1 MAKILFRTSGGRI
14 PKRELGLGHIYRC
27 LNLGHQLKP
36 HEIQF
41 LIEDYGAVSSLLREH
56 GFKKITRLKPRIRE
70 NCDIKKT
77 IEHVIKN
84 KIDLLIVDKY
94 GLTCKFVK
102 SLKKFTKVIV
112 ISDLNHIQYDADLV
126 VNGFIG
132 FDNKIIHNKFG
143 AKCLLGPRYQILN
156 KQYVNRNKIR
166 KKYDLLVTLGGF
178 DASNL
183 LNIVLDKIFTYGK
196 GLKTRVIL
204 GPATQ
209 KTDKIRRFERD
220 YKKWLEVAPKTTN
233 MKKEIA
239 SSKFG
244 ICAGGI
250 TTYEFSSMQVPFAI
264 ICQYEHQ
271 IITAREWAKRK
282 IAKNLGFIQNNEKK
296 LDILLKQLV
305 RNKIQ
310 LRSRKLV
317 DGLGSKRVAEQILR
331 LIVI

>member
-36 HEIQF
+36 NEIQF

-56 GFKKITRLKPRIRE
+56 GFKKITRLKPGIRE
-70 NCDIKKT
+70 NYDIKKT

-102 SLKKFTKVIV
+102 ALKKFTKVIV
-112 ISDLNHIQYDADLV
+112 ISDLKHIQYDADLV

-156 KQYVNRNKIR
+156 KQYVTQNKAR

-183 LNIVLDKIFTYGK
+183 LNMVLDKILAYGK
-196 GLKTRVIL
+196 GLRTRVIL

-209 KTDKIRRFERD
+209 KTDKIRRFERN
-220 YKKWLEVAPKTTN
+220 YKKQLEIASKTTN

-305 RNKIQ
+305 HNKIQ